1 MADKLLGNQSDVLP
15 EASHGITPGGV
26 QKQIKVDGDGHI
38 QQGRATAVVSN
49 RKTISSP
56 GTAETLVAA
65 STPCLWVD
73 VSADTLNGAEI
84 LVGASD
90 VKATPGSQKG
100 IVLFAGNPATRIFI
114 DDVVKL
120 FVDTQNAN
128 DAVVFNYYT

>member
-1 MADKLLGNQSDVLP
+1 MAKKLGNQTDTTP
-15 EASHGITPGGV
+15 EATHGIDGAGV
-26 QKQIKVDGDGHI
+26 QQQIKVDSDGHI
-38 QQGRATAVVSN
+38 QQGRATTVVSN
-49 RKTISSP
+49 RKTISTP

-73 VSADTLNGAEI
+73 VSADTNNGAEI
-84 LVGASD
+84 LVGSSD
-90 VKATPGSQKG
+90 VRATPGSQKG